1 MNLVLAHDYLIQM
14 GGAERVVA
22 AMHGAFPDAPIYT
35 SAVRRSGLWSEF
47 QDASLKTSWM
57 QHLPMIQHPTHFK
70 MYFALFPL
78 AFRSFGEID
87 ADAAWISSSTF
98 AKFLRFSPRTRTVC
112 YVHNTTRFL
121 WQTED
126 YLDYEVGFRPLNR
139 LVRRVL
145 PRLREWDRR
154 AAARMDVLVAN
165 SRNVQNRIRKYYGL
179 DSLVIH
185 PPVETSRFHASAED
199 DGAYLIVSRL
209 LGYKNIELP
218 VRAFARS
225 GRRLIVVG
233 DGPYRA
239 RLEAMAGPSVTF
251 CGRLSDPD
259 LHAQYA
265 KCRAL
270 VFPGEEDFGIT
281 PVEAMACGKPV
292 VALGRGGALE
302 TVVDGKTGTFF
313 SEATEDALEEAIRR
327 SEGIAW
333 DRDAIRA
340 HAREFS
346 KEAFLKKMSAVLF
359 AAKAGQ

>member
-1 MNLVLAHDYLIQM
+1 MN
-14 GGAERVVA
+14 
-22 AMHGAFPDAPIYT
+22 
-35 SAVRRSGLWSEF
+35 
-47 QDASLKTSWM
+47 
-57 QHLPMIQHPTHFK
+57 
-70 MYFALFPL
+70 
-78 AFRSFGEID
+78 
-87 ADAAWISSSTF
+87 
-98 AKFLRFSPRTRTVC
+98 
-112 YVHNTTRFL
+112 
-121 WQTED
+121 
-126 YLDYEVGFRPLNR
+126 
-139 LVRRVL
+139 
-145 PRLREWDRR
+145 
-154 AAARMDVLVAN
+154 VLVAN
-165 SRNVQNRIRKYYGL
+165 SRNVQTRIRKYYGL

-209 LGYKNIELP
+209 LGYKNIALP

-239 RLEAMAGPSVTF
+239 QLEAMAGPSVTF
-251 CGRLSDPD
+251 CGRLPDPE

-292 VALGRGGALE
+292 VAFGRGGALE
-302 TVVDGKTGTFF
+302 TVVEGRTGTFF
-313 SEATEDALEEAIRR
+313 SEATEDALEAAIRLN
-327 SEGIAW
+327 EGIAW
-333 DRDAIRA
+333 DRGAIRA

-359 AAKAGQ
+359 ATKAGP